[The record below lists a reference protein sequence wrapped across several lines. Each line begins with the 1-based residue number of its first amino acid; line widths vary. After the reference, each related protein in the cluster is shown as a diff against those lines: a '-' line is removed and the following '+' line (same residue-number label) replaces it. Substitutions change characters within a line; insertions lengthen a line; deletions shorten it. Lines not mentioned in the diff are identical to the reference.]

1 MEPAIPSPADIGGR
15 SFRNEPLFRT
25 VAYDLSSLELRGL
38 GVSGCEDQDG
48 KETRERMV
56 VAVATVQVGDHRT
69 WLFVCSQGR
78 INTKRCK
85 L

>member
-1 MEPAIPSPADIGGR
+1 MELAIPSPADIGGR

-48 KETRERMV
+48 KETREDSGSRGDCAGRRSSH
-56 VAVATVQVGDHRT
+56 VALR
-69 WLFVCSQGR
+69 LFAES
-78 INTKRCK
+78 
-85 L
+85 